1 MFKTVKPKIKNLS
14 AEIISFLRKYP
25 LAAYLFKFG
34 LIFTLFWIV
43 AYYSLDPD
51 FGWHLQSGNYI
62 LKNWIPSHDIFT
74 YTARNFR
81 WINIE
86 WLNDVFVSIFY
97 KLGGY
102 LLLSII
108 FACIWTASLAI
119 ACFRTRMWILL
130 LASLSLLP
138 FVGIRPIAWTM
149 LALAILIKLI
159 NQKTKLSYLLIF
171 LLFLIWANLHGGF
184 VIGFLVIL
192 IAAIQQKNPK
202 LLILL
207 LACFAVSLVNPY
219 GAAMYI
225 EVRRTLTDS
234 SLHSQIT
241 EWQSFALKPI
251 TWNYIVLYFAGFW
264 LFSRSKIKNWL
275 TLGPILFAAS
285 LVACRNYPLFVIATL
300 GGLNKYFS
308 KIKNLLPKK
317 MLQSQKII
325 IWIFCIAIVGW
336 SIYWADTFFIGLAQS
351 PNNLIVISDYLN
363 DHKCAGNLFNDYDL
377 GGYLIWKVPSQP
389 VFIDGRM
396 PSWRDPSGQKYLD
409 TYFSVINGKV
419 WQSVF
424 TKYNIT
430 CAVINKKS
438 ALESKLVQHNWQIAT
453 ENGTYVVLSKP

>member
-225 EVRRTLTDS
+225 EVRRTLTD
-234 SLHSQIT
+234 
-241 EWQSFALKPI
+241 K
-251 TWNYIVLYFAGFW
+251 
-264 LFSRSKIKNWL
+264 
-275 TLGPILFAAS
+275 
-285 LVACRNYPLFVIATL
+285 
-300 GGLNKYFS
+300 
-308 KIKNLLPKK
+308 
-317 MLQSQKII
+317 
-325 IWIFCIAIVGW
+325 
-336 SIYWADTFFIGLAQS
+336 
-351 PNNLIVISDYLN
+351 
-363 DHKCAGNLFNDYDL
+363 
-377 GGYLIWKVPSQP
+377 
-389 VFIDGRM
+389 
-396 PSWRDPSGQKYLD
+396 
-409 TYFSVINGKV
+409 
-419 WQSVF
+419 
-424 TKYNIT
+424 
-430 CAVINKKS
+430 
-438 ALESKLVQHNWQIAT
+438 
-453 ENGTYVVLSKP
+453 